1 MISADGEIHLCTE
14 EDIDILVDFYEMMH
28 NTIGADRENR
38 EVYRTKAEDGVK
50 NQSLYLWKN
59 AEGA

>member
-1 MISADGEIHLCTE
+1 
-14 EDIDILVDFYEMMH
+14 MH